1 MATAS
6 TSGEGGRSI
15 SDWRRESDDSIA
27 VDISPT
33 LATAAWRRSSSGMS
47 STCCLSRSASL
58 VPLLSSWIAAS
69 ILSEEERGGCEF
81 FAELSRVDMGG
92 LLTRWSSWAGRAWVW
107 ASGVWIY
114 ELV

>member
-69 ILSEEERGGCEF
+69 ILSEVERGGCEF
-81 FAELSRVDMGG
+81 FVELSRVDMGG
-92 LLTRWSSWAGRAWVW
+92 LFARWRRA
-107 ASGVWIY
+107 AKM
-114 ELV
+114 